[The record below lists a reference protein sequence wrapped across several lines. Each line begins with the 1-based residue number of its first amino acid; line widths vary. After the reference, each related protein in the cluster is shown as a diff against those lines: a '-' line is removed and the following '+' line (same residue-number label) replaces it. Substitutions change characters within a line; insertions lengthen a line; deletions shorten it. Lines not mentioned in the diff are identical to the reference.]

1 MTLAPAR
8 HPRNK
13 SADDGIGRA
22 RRFFPNDAL
31 LLIAHGSARYPDA
44 GRTVLAHAETI
55 RAQGHFAEVAVGFL
69 NGAPSAAEALAGLST
84 RTTHVVPFFIE
95 DGYFTRVAVPKA
107 LDGGANLRFHPPI
120 GTHPGMSGLIEN
132 RIARLLAGRGPADIV
147 LVGHGSA
154 KSPGRRM
161 ALHDHAERLGVRV
174 AFLEE
179 TPFLADALAEA
190 KNPLVAVLGIFAGEG
205 GHVRDDLPALIV
217 AARERLGEGL
227 LDLGSIG
234 DEPGMADLILEQV
247 ARTKG

>member
-1 MTLAPAR
+1 MTER
-8 HPRNK
+8 TFR
-13 SADDGIGRA
+13 
-22 RRFFPNDAL
+22 NDAL

-44 GRTVLAHAETI
+44 GRTVLAHAATI

-69 NGAPSAAEALAGLST
+69 NGSPSATEALAGLGA
-84 RTTHVVPFFIE
+84 RTTHVVPFFME
-95 DGYFTRVAVPKA
+95 NGYFTRVAVPKA
-107 LDGGANLRFHPPI
+107 LEGGANLRFHPAI
-120 GTHPGMSGLIEN
+120 GTHPGMVGLIET

-147 LVGHGSA
+147 LVGHGSGR
-154 KSPGRRM
+154 SPGRRM
-161 ALHDHAERLGVRV
+161 ALHAHAERLSVQV

-205 GHVRDDLPALIV
+205 GHVRDDLPALIDT
-217 AARERLGEGL
+217 ARAWLGDGL

-247 ARTKG
+247 ARAKG